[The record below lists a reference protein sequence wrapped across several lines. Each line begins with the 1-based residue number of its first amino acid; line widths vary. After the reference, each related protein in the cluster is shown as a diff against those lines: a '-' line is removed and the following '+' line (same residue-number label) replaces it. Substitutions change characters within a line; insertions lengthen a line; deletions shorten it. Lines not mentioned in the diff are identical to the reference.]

1 MFFLYNSRLFL
12 SSIHEESKKNIG
24 LFVVS
29 KKKNVFKGAF
39 HLLQFWNPHLQFV
52 TIHSA
57 PWIPLSSAGAGG
69 RSVVSWFGVGAL
81 QLCPIGRR
89 VFVTWDGNKKNVKSF
104 FVVAYSIIYLYRE
117 SRRWLRRWSKH
128 FEMFVFTIQKG
139 LLCYLNVLSQPETN
153 LLTFETKG
161 CKMGWI
167 DGRSPHL
174 RRNVLTSC
182 VEILAKNSQGPTT
195 DRTHFS
201 PPNKKSD
208 LLLNKG
214 VFQSWWFQPWKI
226 CCLIKLDHL
235 SRCKI
240 F

>member
-1 MFFLYNSRLFL
+1 MTSLPSQVLVTFFVRYFFFEIMCVFFIIAGDFFHLYMKNQKKTLDFL
-12 SSIHEESKKNIG
+12 LSQ
-24 LFVVS
+24 
-29 KKKNVFKGAF
+29 KKKSSKELSICCNFGTR
-39 HLLQFWNPHLQFV
+39 NIPHLQFV

-201 PPNKKSD
+201 PPIKK
-208 LLLNKG
+208 
-214 VFQSWWFQPWKI
+214 VTFY
-226 CCLIKLDHL
+226 
-235 SRCKI
+235 
-240 F
+240 